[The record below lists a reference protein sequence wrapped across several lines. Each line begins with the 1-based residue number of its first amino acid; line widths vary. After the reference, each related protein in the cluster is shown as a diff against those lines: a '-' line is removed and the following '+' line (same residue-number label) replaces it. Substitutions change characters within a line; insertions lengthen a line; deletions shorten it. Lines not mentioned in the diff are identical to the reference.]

1 MISFFQEQL
10 TLFQKEKTFFTKKSQ
25 NFSLW
30 RSLFFLTVLILSIW
44 LANERQAAAFVWVL
58 LISIPIFLILI
69 KKHLEAQKQK
79 RKAEFL
85 IEINQEEIKR
95 LEDNWQDLTENGS
108 KFADSGHFYTADL
121 DFFGKKS
128 LFQYLNRAETF
139 LGKRTLSHYLLQ
151 PANPT
156 EIRQRQEAL
165 AELKTMNTFRQQTQ
179 VFGREEDT
187 QYFTAE
193 NLKDLHLWLESPDP
207 LANKNVLRVGV
218 WLLPILFIFVLV
230 LFFIQ
235 IVPFWVFLPFYFANS
250 LLFKAVLAR
259 TLPAEKQLLPANK
272 LLKTLPNILE
282 LIEKQDF
289 KAEKL
294 KSLQKKLQTQ
304 NLKAAPKIRSF
315 TFTAEMLEYKAN
327 WIFSIFVCVPF
338 VFDWHV
344 WQRLEK
350 YKKAIRLALPQY
362 LEVIGEIEALN
373 SLAAFAFAFPDLPFP
388 QIFDQNAF
396 VLEAEQIGHPLIK
409 TSKRVSNSFII
420 NHLGDSVVL
429 TGSNMSGKSTFL
441 RTLGVNVAMAL
452 AGGVV
457 CAEKMSISPCLLFTS
472 MRTQDSLADETS
484 SFYAELKR
492 LKQLID
498 LLENS
503 QLPVFYLLDEIL
515 KGTNSSDRRE
525 GTKRL
530 LEKLLARKASG
541 IVATHDLEVA
551 EWALDKSQIRNY
563 SFNSQIKE
571 QEILFDYRLC
581 EGICSGFNADKLMR
595 LMGIT
600 E

>member
-1 MISFFQEQL
+1 MLLFFQEQL
-10 TLFQKEKTFFTKKSQ
+10 AFFEKEKSFFTKKSQ
-25 NFSLW
+25 KLSLW
-30 RSLFFLTVLILSIW
+30 RSLFFVLSLILSIW
-44 LANERQAAAFVWVL
+44 LANERQAAALVLVL
-58 LISIPIFLILI
+58 LISIPIFLFLI
-69 KKHLEAQKQK
+69 KKHLEAQKK
-79 RKAEFL
+79 RRKAEL
-85 IEINQEEIKR
+85 LVQINQEEMKR
-95 LEDNWQDLTENGS
+95 LEDNWQDLSENGTQ
-108 KFADSGHFYTADL
+108 FTDSGHFYTADL

-139 LGKRTLSHYLLQ
+139 LGKQALSQYLLQ
-151 PANPT
+151 PSDPT
-156 EIRQRQEAL
+156 EIRQRQEAV
-165 AELKTMNTFRQQTQ
+165 AELKAMNPFRQETQ

-193 NLKDLHLWLESPDP
+193 HLKDLHFWLESPDP
-207 LANKNVLRVGV
+207 LARKNGLRVGV
-218 WLLPILFIFVLV
+218 WLLPILFMTVLV
-230 LFFIQ
+230 LFFVKIA
-235 IVPFWVFLPFYFANS
+235 PFWVFLPFYFANS
-250 LLFKAVLAR
+250 MLFKAVLLH
-259 TLPAEKQLLPANK
+259 TFPTEKKLLPANK
-272 LLKTLPNILE
+272 LLKVLPNILE

-294 KSLQKKLQTQ
+294 KSLQNKLQTQ
-304 NLKAAPKIRSF
+304 SFKAAQKIRKFSS
-315 TFTAEMLEYKAN
+315 TADLLEYKAN
-327 WIFSIFVCVPF
+327 WIFSIFVSVPF
-338 VFDWHV
+338 IFDWHV

-350 YKKAIRLALPQY
+350 YKKEIRLALPQY

-373 SLAAFAFAFPDLPFP
+373 SLACFSFAFPDLPFP
-388 QIFDQNAF
+388 KIADQNAF
-396 VLEAEQIGHPLIK
+396 ILEAKQIGHPLIK

-420 NHLGDSVVL
+420 NDLGVSVVL

-441 RTLGVNVAMAL
+441 RTLGINVAMAL
-452 AGGVV
+452 AGCVV
-457 CAEKMSISPCLLFTS
+457 CAENMTVSPCILFTS

-492 LKQLID
+492 LKKLID

-530 LEKLLARKASG
+530 LEKLLLRKASG

-551 EWALDKSQIRNY
+551 EWALEKPEIRNY